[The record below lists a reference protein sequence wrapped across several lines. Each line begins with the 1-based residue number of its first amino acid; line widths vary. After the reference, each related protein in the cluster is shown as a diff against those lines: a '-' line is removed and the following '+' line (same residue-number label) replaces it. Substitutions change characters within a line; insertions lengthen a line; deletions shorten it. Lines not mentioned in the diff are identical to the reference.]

1 MIFFLPFDVLI
12 RGKSHNSFTSYEAFH
27 IQFSN
32 GWSQKQNFTSLV
44 RKIQVWESGEINNKK
59 INEWMGEN
67 RRSGTWR
74 NDSSGKSNRLWGHQ
88 HTHTFRTAPT
98 SAIFFD
104 VTGPLLWEL
113 ERCSRRCQ
121 VRHAQY
127 YYYFLLYYY
136 SYSAVF
142 GARNPAPRPTSAD
155 DAISTAAGQRNRR
168 ASDVEGPLSG
178 RKDEAHD
185 VEV

>member
-1 MIFFLPFDVLI
+1 M
-12 RGKSHNSFTSYEAFH
+12 R
-27 IQFSN
+27 
-32 GWSQKQNFTSLV
+32 
-44 RKIQVWESGEINNKK
+44 
-59 INEWMGEN
+59 EN

-127 YYYFLLYYY
+127 YYYFFTLLLFLFRRLWG
-136 SYSAVF
+136 SKPSAETYF
-142 GARNPAPRPTSAD
+142 SRRRDKHCSR
-155 DAISTAAGQRNRR
+155 AAQQAGFWRRR
-168 ASDVEGPLSG
+168 ASIRPQRRGSWRGGIVLPS
-178 RKDEAHD
+178 
-185 VEV
+185 VEVKWQREFFLISSHGRCRFLGILPKRGFWCQARL

>member
-1 MIFFLPFDVLI
+1 MGMIDKQQHKKITKWWADMIFFFLPFDVLI
-12 RGKSHNSFTSYEAFH
+12 RGKSNNSFTKYEAFH
-27 IQFSN
+27 TQFSN
-32 GWSQKQNFTSLV
+32 GHKKQNFTSLV

-59 INEWMGEN
+59 INEWMEEN

-127 YYYFLLYYY
+127 YYFFYFIIILIPPSLGLETQRRDLLQQTT
-136 SYSAVF
+136 
-142 GARNPAPRPTSAD
+142 R
-155 DAISTAAGQRNRR
+155 
-168 ASDVEGPLSG
+168 
-178 RKDEAHD
+178 
-185 VEV
+185 